1 MIYQLIFHKNAEKGL
16 KAVQSRPSL
25 LKKLARFF
33 DELARDPF
41 GVSAKKLHGE
51 WEGCFSYRAGP
62 IRVIYEI
69 KKQKLTIYIL
79 EIGSRGDIY

>member
-1 MIYQLIFHKNAEKGL
+1 MPYQLIFHKNAEKGL
-16 KAVQSRPSL
+16 KALQSQPSL

-33 DELARDPF
+33 EELARDPF
-41 GVSAKKLHGE
+41 GVSAKRLHGE

-69 KKQKLTIYIL
+69 KKQALMIHVL